1 MGKVFKKILSFDPVL
16 SMLTGAGDKEEKPKL
31 QQQVQ
36 PAQPAEEKK
45 QAAPVAAGA
54 TQDEIQAKVDEE
66 RRKRAALNKYEP
78 EDGASII
85 GKPTVLGG

>member
-1 MGKVFKKILSFDPVL
+1 MGKVFKKILSFDPIL
-16 SMLTGAGDKEEKPKL
+16 SMLVGGEKEEKPML

-36 PAQPAEEKK
+36 PAKPAEEKI
-45 QAAPVAAGA
+45 QAAPVTAGA

-66 RRKRAALNKYEP
+66 RRKRAALNKP
-78 EDGASII
+78 ADEDMSSII